1 VEKSHYYPSATRF
14 YTESTSNS
22 NALAYRYNGK
32 EMETMNGLNQMDYG
46 ARRRFSWNPSW
57 TAIDPLAEKYYS
69 ISPYAYCG
77 GNSIN
82 RIDPDGMD
90 WYSYQEEY
98 TDENGKKQTRTAY
111 KYVRGEMSEKEIE
124 KGGYTHLGKTYDNGK
139 GIYFSLGGAE
149 IKYDKDNALNLMGIN
164 KIKDVD
170 NSIIATI
177 EGAKAV
183 GDFWN
188 KYGEVINNVTN
199 ATEIFG
205 EYMDIS
211 KGFRGI
217 VSKFGI
223 LTTTAQVGVDAYAL
237 INGELKGVRLMDAVV
252 NLASLAGTPGAAIS
266 LTYSGTK
273 KAANEMVK
281 LEYSLRTFIPQLIK
295 NANNGYWPY

>member
-1 VEKSHYYPSATRF
+1 MK
-14 YTESTSNS
+14 
-22 NALAYRYNGK
+22 
-32 EMETMNGLNQMDYG
+32 
-46 ARRRFSWNPSW
+46 
-57 TAIDPLAEKYYS
+57 
-69 ISPYAYCG
+69 ISG
-77 GNSIN
+77 
-82 RIDPDGMD
+82 
-90 WYSYQEEY
+90 
-98 TDENGKKQTRTAY
+98 RT
-111 KYVRGEMSEKEIE
+111 
-124 KGGYTHLGKTYDNGK
+124 
-139 GIYFSLGGAE
+139 
-149 IKYDKDNALNLMGIN
+149 
-164 KIKDVD
+164 
-170 NSIIATI
+170 
-177 EGAKAV
+177 GAKAV